1 MDVKISDMPDFSFSN
16 CSTFSVDGRFF
27 FGIDCNP
34 PYMIDLFHCKYK
46 NLSFDFSNAKCEWLP
61 SKKGPP
67 VVHKAFGLNL
77 STILLNYTLPFDM
90 NEYWAV
96 AEIDLERSVIAIE
109 KSILVPLD
117 LINYSREWIPCN
129 FPPNLNDG
137 MILWKYGSEAS
148 YYLKL
153 KMQSNGQL
161 QWAKSGNLPD
171 DMRVIG
177 CFDNYIYG
185 LVKVGLTE
193 NSDVEPSLNLIKLSI
208 LTGEQIEQKTLDWE
222 LLYEP
227 VNPIDCSIWFGC
239 GSNAF
244 LMLNPS
250 IVAPL
255 VRAEA
260 VNSRDCV
267 LTYLFYRC

>member
-16 CSTFSVDGRFF
+16 CSTFSVDGLLTFQMQNVNGCHR
-27 FGIDCNP
+27 
-34 PYMIDLFHCKYK
+34 
-46 NLSFDFSNAKCEWLP
+46 
-61 SKKGPP
+61 KKGPP

-90 NEYWAV
+90 N
-96 AEIDLERSVIAIE
+96 D
-109 KSILVPLD
+109 ILVPLD

-137 MILWKYGSEAS
+137 MILWKY
-148 YYLKL
+148 
-153 KMQSNGQL
+153 
-161 QWAKSGNLPD
+161 
-171 DMRVIG
+171 
-177 CFDNYIYG
+177 
-185 LVKVGLTE
+185 
-193 NSDVEPSLNLIKLSI
+193 DVEPSLNLIKLSI